1 MELEEVVEIAEG
13 AGELNPGPLESWQV
27 LAWVQSN
34 APSLDKFA
42 GRSGASGPYVP
53 GPGVA
58 VAALLW
64 VSGVTG
70 SLIHPTSFS
79 PHFLT
84 LTPKLQGG
92 GQLSR
97 TQKGRIRH
105 PGNLCRV
112 RDCLLS
118 LRPLISLGPPSF
130 ASCLVPSSSFPAE
143 FLGWESQVG
152 VGPGGCVRGWR
163 GKRQGLLPHHSPHE
177 AGSGGG
183 VGGRMRGLIRRFL
196 ILPGWLLMSL

>member
-1 MELEEVVEIAEG
+1 MELEEAVEIAEG

-34 APSLDKFA
+34 APSLEKFA
-42 GRSGASGPYVP
+42 SRSGASGPYVP

-97 TQKGRIRH
+97 TQQGRIRH

-152 VGPGGCVRGWR
+152 VLEGVF
-163 GKRQGLLPHHSPHE
+163 E
-177 AGSGGG
+177 EGGG
-183 VGGRMRGLIRRFL
+183 RGRACSLTTHRTKQVLGVGLGG
-196 ILPGWLLMSL
+196 G